1 MLAFCARVQQTGAMG
16 EKSKQG
22 REQRK
27 PKADKNKKAKGQTPA
42 PRSAAVDAINHA
54 GSQPPK

>member
-1 MLAFCARVQQTGAMG
+1 MLGLMG

-22 REQRK
+22 RENRK

-42 PRSAAVDAINHA
+42 PRSAAVDAINQAAHA
-54 GSQPPK
+54 PK

>member
-1 MLAFCARVQQTGAMG
+1 MAHADGMG

-22 REQRK
+22 REARK

-42 PRSAAVDAINHA
+42 PRPAAVDAINQAAHGA
-54 GSQPPK
+54 K